1 MPHISTAC
9 AFNQFTFRSTF
20 HLVDN
25 FYLRMTSRVFLDR
38 VQATPDKKDQL
49 TKESASSPCPERTIK
64 LSGKPIPQE
73 VLDDLCARFLLNIPE
88 SGMSGHHVVHLHT
101 IALNFKE
108 NFGFQTFEEKDDLI
122 RLMFQVELAHWFYI
136 DFHRVENPSLPE
148 MRLPQFTGSCLML
161 FQKFSS

>member
-20 HLVDN
+20 HIFGDFFL
-25 FYLRMTSRVFLDR
+25 FRMTSRVFLDR

-88 SGMSGHHVVHLHT
+88 SGMSDHHFLDLHT
-101 IALNFKE
+101 IALKPLN
-108 NFGFQTFEEKDDLI
+108 
-122 RLMFQVELAHWFYI
+122 
-136 DFHRVENPSLPE
+136 
-148 MRLPQFTGSCLML
+148 
-161 FQKFSS
+161 